1 MLRSGGVGDTLRAM
15 RPPPRQFRI
24 VLAAAISVVTVA
36 CSRPTPPAD
45 PRMIAEW
52 MQSYYG
58 LIRAERIS
66 PPVAARVLAYAAVAL
81 YEGIASATP
90 TLRSLAGQLNGLDSL
105 PRAEPGRT
113 HDPVLVAL
121 AAERTVLDT
130 LFAEGLPGTR
140 AALANLTDSL
150 TNARVAL
157 GISRE
162 VQDRSRELGV
172 RIGEAVLAWAAAD
185 GFDAT
190 RTRPWKPPTGP
201 QFWVNDT
208 PESDYV
214 SQNLSGATDLV
225 ALDNPSA
232 SLRPGAASERSLVV
246 NRPKATS
253 IKTLKAINPTGAT
266 EPYWGTLR
274 PFVMRTPD
282 QCAPPPPAEFSTS
295 PKSAFYGEA
304 KQVYDVSKTAT
315 EEQRST
321 VLYWADNPGQ
331 TGTPTGHWLSIGSQ
345 MVSQLG
351 LTTER
356 AAELFVLGTIAQADA
371 FIGIWHEKYR
381 TNVIRPY
388 TYIRRYI
395 DPQWQTVITTPSFPE
410 YPSGHSG
417 QSAAA
422 AGVFTA
428 LLGPVAFDD
437 STNLAIG
444 HPVRRFPSFQA
455 AADEAAISRLY
466 GGIHYQMGNEA
477 GKTIGRCVAKQVLER
492 LHTRAD
498 GR

>member
-1 MLRSGGVGDTLRAM
+1 
-15 RPPPRQFRI
+15 
-24 VLAAAISVVTVA
+24 
-36 CSRPTPPAD
+36 
-45 PRMIAEW
+45 MIAEW
-52 MQSYYG
+52 MQNYYG

-66 PPVAARVLAYAAVAL
+66 PPVAARVLAYASVAL

-90 TLRSLAGQLNGLDSL
+90 TLRSLARQLNGLDSL
-105 PRAEPGRT
+105 PLAEPGQR

-130 LFAEGLPGTR
+130 LFAEGLPGTK
-140 AALANLTDSL
+140 AALVSLTDSL
-150 TNARVAL
+150 TSARVAL
-157 GISRE
+157 GIPE
-162 VQDRSRELGV
+162 NVQDRSRELGV
-172 RIGEAVLAWAAAD
+172 RIGEAVLNWAAAD

-190 RTRPWKPPTGP
+190 RTRPWKPPAGP
-201 QFWVNDT
+201 QYWVNDT

-214 SQNLSGATDLV
+214 PQNLSPQTDLV

-232 SLRPGAASERSLVV
+232 SLRPGASGERNLIV
-246 NRPKATS
+246 NRPKSTD
-253 IKTLKAINPTGAT
+253 IKTIKAINPTGAT

-282 QCAPPPPAEFSTS
+282 ECAPPPPAEFSTS

-304 KQVYDVSKTAT
+304 RQVYDVSQRLTK
-315 EEQRST
+315 EQRLI

-351 LTTER
+351 LPAER
-356 AAELFVLGTIAQADA
+356 AAELFVLGTLAQADA

-381 TNVIRPY
+381 RNLIRPF

-395 DPQWQTVITTPSFPE
+395 DPKWQTVITTPSFPE

-437 STNLAIG
+437 STNLALG

-466 GGIHYQMGNEA
+466 GGIHYQMGNEG
-477 GKTIGRCVAKQVLER
+477 GKVIGRCVAEKVLER
-492 LHTRAD
+492 VHTRATA
-498 GR
+498 R

>member
-1 MLRSGGVGDTLRAM
+1 MA
-15 RPPPRQFRI
+15 PRLKYRM
-24 VLAAAISVVTVA
+24 VLAAAVGVMTWS
-36 CSRPTPPAD
+36 CSRPQPPTD

-105 PRAEPGRT
+105 PRAEPGRV

-121 AAERTVLDT
+121 ASERTVLDT
-130 LFAEGLPGTR
+130 LFAEGLPGTK

-150 TNARVAL
+150 GGARVAL
-157 GISRE
+157 GIPQD
-162 VQDRSRELGV
+162 VQERSRELGV
-172 RIGEAVLAWAAAD
+172 RIGQAVLTWAAGD
-185 GFDAT
+185 GFDKT
-190 RTRPWKPPTGP
+190 RTMAWKPPVGP
-201 QFWVNDT
+201 QYWLNDT
-208 PESDYV
+208 PENDYV
-214 SQNLSGATDLV
+214 PQNLSAATDIV

-232 SLRPGAASERSLVV
+232 GLRPGSASERTLVV
-246 NRPKATS
+246 NRPKSST

-266 EPYWGTLR
+266 EPYWGSLR
-274 PFVMRTPD
+274 PFVMRSPNE
-282 QCAPPPPAEFSTS
+282 CAPPAPAEFSIS
-295 PKSAFYGEA
+295 PKSPFYAEA
-304 KQVYDVSKTAT
+304 KKVYDLSKSLTP
-315 EEQRST
+315 EQRLT
-321 VLYWADNPGQ
+321 VFYWADNPGQ

-345 MVSQLG
+345 AVNQLG
-351 LTTER
+351 LTPER

-371 FIGIWHEKYR
+371 FIGIWHEKYQR
-381 TNVIRPY
+381 NLIRPY

-395 DPQWQTVITTPSFPE
+395 DPKWVTVITTPSFPE

-428 LLGPVAFDD
+428 LLGQVAFDD
-437 STNLAIG
+437 STDLAIG
-444 HPVRRFPSFQA
+444 HAVRHFASFEA
-455 AADEAAISRLY
+455 AADEAAMSRLY
-466 GGIHYQMGNEA
+466 GGIHYQMGNEG
-477 GKTIGRCVAKQVLER
+477 GKAIGRCVAEKVLER
-492 LHTRAD
+492 VHTRAN